1 MLTEIDIA
9 VKDGRT
15 LRVHDT
21 AAAGLTVFWH
31 HGSPQTGLP
40 PDPLLDTPGIRW
52 VGYDR
57 PAYGGST
64 RLPGRNAASAAADV
78 AAIADA
84 LGIERFAV
92 LGSSGG
98 GAPALG
104 CAALLPDRVIAA
116 ASMSGL
122 APFDADGLDWYA
134 GMAPSGEA
142 ELRAAATGRE
152 ALRAHLAAHRGQEP
166 DVFTTTDMAMF
177 DGRYGPWLINSST
190 QGLANGEDG
199 FLDDDW
205 SGVTPWGF
213 DPADIVA
220 PVLFLHGD
228 HDRCVPMSHGE
239 WLTRRIRRSE
249 FRVCAGEGHLS
260 IFNHSPVAVEW
271 LLRHADRAPVR

>member
-1 MLTEIDIA
+1 MCLKRSTSKPFRRWSMVPKSTHQLQPI
-9 VKDGRT
+9 
-15 LRVHDT
+15 VHDT

-104 CAALLPDRVIAA
+104 CAPLLPDRVIAA

-122 APFDADGLDWYA
+122 AP
-134 GMAPSGEA
+134 
-142 ELRAAATGRE
+142 
-152 ALRAHLAAHRGQEP
+152 
-166 DVFTTTDMAMF
+166 
-177 DGRYGPWLINSST
+177 
-190 QGLANGEDG
+190 
-199 FLDDDW
+199 
-205 SGVTPWGF
+205 
-213 DPADIVA
+213 
-220 PVLFLHGD
+220 
-228 HDRCVPMSHGE
+228 
-239 WLTRRIRRSE
+239 
-249 FRVCAGEGHLS
+249 
-260 IFNHSPVAVEW
+260 
-271 LLRHADRAPVR
+271 